1 MYESYYR
8 GDDGGGFFTAVWSC
22 TIITTIMKTAKF
34 RTDASTVILP
44 QPCPN
49 GDLEI
54 VALLQSLENFCHVD
68 NGIEMDKDFC
78 PSLNSFR
85 FIHDGDDDA
94 CENDT

>member
-34 RTDASTVILP
+34 RFVSFDRVAF
-44 QPCPN
+44 CPN

-94 CENDT
+94 RENDT